1 MAKKTDK
8 PDTEPQAEET
18 TDQAAEDQAEGQA
31 DEQPE
36 AAETPTAPPVAPQQV
51 QVQVVGGQVYAGS
64 PGTSSIAQMQEE
76 IDQGVRASLMTCWL
90 GMDAVQED

>member
-1 MAKKTDK
+1 MSNSLSVPALTRLLSLNNRVHDL
-8 PDTEPQAEET
+8 ENQLLQVEL
-18 TDQAAEDQAEGQA
+18 
-31 DEQPE
+31 
-36 AAETPTAPPVAPQQV
+36 PVE
-51 QVQVVGGQVYAGS
+51 VVGGQVYTGP

>member
-1 MAKKTDK
+1 MSNGLTVPALTRLLSLNNRVHDL
-8 PDTEPQAEET
+8 ENQLLQVEL
-18 TDQAAEDQAEGQA
+18 
-31 DEQPE
+31 
-36 AAETPTAPPVAPQQV
+36 PVE
-51 QVQVVGGQVYAGS
+51 VVGGQVYAGT

>member
-1 MAKKTDK
+1 MSNSLSVPALTRLLSLNNRVHDL
-8 PDTEPQAEET
+8 ENQLL
-18 TDQAAEDQAEGQA
+18 
-31 DEQPE
+31 
-36 AAETPTAPPVAPQQV
+36 QV
-51 QVQVVGGQVYAGS
+51 ELPVVGGQVYTGT

>member
-1 MAKKTDK
+1 MSNSLSVPALTRLLSLNNRVHDL
-8 PDTEPQAEET
+8 ENQLL
-18 TDQAAEDQAEGQA
+18 
-31 DEQPE
+31 
-36 AAETPTAPPVAPQQV
+36 QV
-51 QVQVVGGQVYAGS
+51 ELQMEVVGGQVYTGT

>member
-1 MAKKTDK
+1 MSNSLSVPALTRLLSLNNRVHDL
-8 PDTEPQAEET
+8 ENQLLQVEL
-18 TDQAAEDQAEGQA
+18 
-31 DEQPE
+31 
-36 AAETPTAPPVAPQQV
+36 PVE
-51 QVQVVGGQVYAGS
+51 VVGGQVYTGT